1 MATPHCARVIYWRAN
16 PGQFEAYTN
25 YLRDIV
31 EPIDHEAQR
40 RGDLLGFTTLMDASP
55 GAPWTHMRLFV
66 FDDVAQRDVMKDGLA
81 RIAAQL
87 TPDATQRAQRAALAE
102 TLRDK
107 AGEQDLDSLPGT

>member
-55 GAPWTHMRLFV
+55 GAPWTHMRLFT
-66 FDDVAQRDVMKDGLA
+66 FENPAQRANMVAALA
-81 RIAAQL
+81 QAATTL
-87 TPDATQRAQRAALAE
+87 TPDAGKRAARAAHVA
-102 TLRDK
+102 TLRERV
-107 AGEQDLDSLPGT
+107 GESDFDIL